1 MKNGYMWVTDNHYS
15 SFWLCL
21 LRPFFRRFGL
31 ACLMIFAGNMAVSQ
45 QITWGEDQRNRS
57 GSSFLMALGENKEG
71 LYIMSHSSRKGSI
84 QKFAIER
91 YSHQLFYDKSRFFR
105 LKNRQLAKVYMLSDN
120 VFFATTPMST
130 RSGNFNINGHLLSE
144 GLDHPEKK
152 VELLNAD
159 GFAFK
164 DAYSRVRFS
173 PDKQRVGA
181 FLFLIHKGQTI
192 LRYGFFDSMLNPLFQ
207 YDLNIQG
214 ELKEDKMTDVF
225 IDNAGNFFVTYHRPP
240 TSKQGM
246 EHSEAVVTMFHAEN
260 RNYETHVLLS
270 SEWKAQSLTF
280 VFDDLWKTTVLTG
293 LYGKNGD
300 SESVGIFQAAMD
312 ETSGELRFLTRT
324 PFTTDVVASLSG
336 EKARRQGEGLGDMD
350 MKKTVRTRDGR
361 SVIVVEKQYTRDE
374 TDQFFQNGIPVMEKK
389 RTYHFDDVLL
399 LCMDSIGD
407 FHWHKVIHK
416 RQSTEADYGYFSSVL
431 IGVTATFVSIM
442 YNEMKGSTRQV
453 VEHRVGLEGD
463 MTTHILMASAG
474 SPTLIIPVEG
484 RQVGYNRVLTPIVR
498 RGAFSLVKIKLTD

>member
-1 MKNGYMWVTDNHYS
+1 MWVTDNRYS
-15 SFWLCL
+15 IFWLGL
-21 LRPFFRRFGL
+21 WRPFFRRFGL
-31 ACLMIFAGNMAVSQ
+31 ACLLMFACKMAVCQ

-91 YSHQLFYDKSRFFR
+91 YSHQLFFDKSRYFR
-105 LKNRQLAKVYMLSDN
+105 LKNRQLAKVYMLSDK
-120 VFFATTPMST
+120 VFFATTPMSS
-130 RSGNFNINGHLLSE
+130 RSGNFNINGHLLIE
-144 GLDHPEKK
+144 GLDYPEKK
-152 VELLNAD
+152 VELLHA
-159 GFAFK
+159 GGYPFK
-164 DAYSRVRFS
+164 EAYSRVRFS
-173 PDKQRVGA
+173 PNKHGVGA

-214 ELKEDKMTDVF
+214 ELKEDKMSEVF
-225 IDNAGNFFVTYHRPP
+225 VDNAGNFFVTYHRPS
-240 TSKQGM
+240 TSKPGVA
-246 EHSEAVVTMFHAEN
+246 HSEAIVTMFHAGN
-260 RNYETHVLLS
+260 RNYETHVLLPP
-270 SEWKAQSLTF
+270 EWKAQSLTF

-293 LYGKNGD
+293 LYGQHGS

-312 ETSGELRFLTRT
+312 EASGKLRFLTQT
-324 PFTTDVVASLSG
+324 PFSTDVVATLSG
-336 EKARRQGEGLGDMD
+336 EKARRQGEGVGDLD

-361 SVIVVEKQYTRDE
+361 SIIIAEKQYTRDE
-374 TDQFFQNGIPVMEKK
+374 SDPFFQNGIPVMEKK
-389 RTYHFDDVLL
+389 RTYHFDDLLL

-431 IGVTATFVSIM
+431 IGVTASFISIM

-453 VEHRVGLEGD
+453 VEHRVGLDGD

-474 SPTLIIPVEG
+474 TPTLIIPVEG